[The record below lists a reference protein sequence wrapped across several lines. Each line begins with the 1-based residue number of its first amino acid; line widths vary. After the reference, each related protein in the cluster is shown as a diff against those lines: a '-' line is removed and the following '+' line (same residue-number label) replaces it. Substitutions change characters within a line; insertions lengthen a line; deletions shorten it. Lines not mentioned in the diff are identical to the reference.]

1 MMPKWFMT
9 QANDVLGYRVYST
22 IFSEEIGTV
31 DATTTSLGV
40 LPS

>member
-9 QANDVLGYRVYST
+9 WANDVLGFVALF
-22 IFSEEIGTV
+22 FSDEIGTV

-40 LPS
+40 L